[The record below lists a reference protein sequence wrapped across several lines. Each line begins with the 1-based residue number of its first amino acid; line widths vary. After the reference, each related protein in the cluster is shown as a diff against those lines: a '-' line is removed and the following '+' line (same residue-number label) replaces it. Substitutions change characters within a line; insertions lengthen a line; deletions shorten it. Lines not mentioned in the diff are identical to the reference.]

1 MTKTEAVSW
10 TTKSHRQYSKMIL
23 ASIADAYSLMIGRD
37 GSSNVSIEESKL
49 WLNSG
54 EKFQNTNDKSRCN
67 SLKRIVDLFRKY
79 DTDNSQA
86 LDRKQ
91 FSILFIDVGGREQN
105 LERFR
110 LMISSECY
118 GYKWNVQ
125 HVLLISGTYLIISQ
139 VLKLKFV
146 KINERGRGRV
156 LIRSGDR

>member
-1 MTKTEAVSW
+1 
-10 TTKSHRQYSKMIL
+10 MIL

-54 EKFQNTNDKSRCN
+54 EKFQNTNDKSRYT
-67 SLKRIVDLFRKY
+67 SLKKTVDLFRKY

-110 LMISSECY
+110 LMISSEC
-118 GYKWNVQ
+118 
-125 HVLLISGTYLIISQ
+125 
-139 VLKLKFV
+139 
-146 KINERGRGRV
+146 
-156 LIRSGDR
+156 